1 VTTPGADPPADRPSD
16 DAPSTAAAVTGHL
29 YRFMKRHRLFDVV
42 AVGISRRVRESSP
55 TSPLNVVLGP
65 LRARLRGEMKADDVI
80 RVVDALETAGVRFWI
95 AGGWGVDL
103 LVGSPTRRHDDLDV
117 VLSDYEGDQARA
129 CRALESL
136 GYRLIEVLDGL
147 WMTPRNLL
155 DDGFGHQIEVLGID
169 RGRLDTALGSTGA
182 AAESSRIEDRAPELF
197 ALGTLL
203 GRRVPC
209 LSAQLQLLFHSGFDA
224 RGVDEGDVALLRSW
238 SPGEKGS
245 APR

>member
-1 VTTPGADPPADRPSD
+1 MTIPAARRPDNDPPDNSPSRF
-16 DAPSTAAAVTGHL
+16 AVVTGHL
-29 YRFMKRHRLFDVV
+29 YRFLKSHRPFDVI

-55 TSPLNVVLGP
+55 SSRLNMVLGP
-65 LRARLRGEMKADDVI
+65 LRAHFRGEMKADDVI
-80 RVVDALETAGVRFWI
+80 QVVDALEAAGVRFWI

-117 VLSDYEGDQARA
+117 VLSDFEGDQARA
-129 CRALESL
+129 GDALEPL
-136 GYRLIEVLDGL
+136 GYHLVEVLDGL

-169 RGRLDTALGSTGA
+169 RARLDTALGSTGGGS
-182 AAESSRIEDRAPELF
+182 EQSRVEDRAPELF
-197 ALGTLL
+197 AVGTLL

-224 RGVDEGDVALLRSW
+224 RGVDEGDMALLRARSH
-238 SPGEKGS
+238 GKKGS
-245 APR
+245 TPR

>member
-1 VTTPGADPPADRPSD
+1 MTTPAATPADNGPPDNGPSMF
-16 DAPSTAAAVTGHL
+16 ALITGHL
-29 YRFMKRHRLFDVV
+29 YRFLKSHRLFDVV

-55 TSPLNVVLGP
+55 SSPLNVVLGP
-65 LRARLRGEMKADDVI
+65 LRARFRGEMKADDVI
-80 RVVDALETAGVRFWI
+80 RVVDALEAEGVRFWI

-129 CRALESL
+129 CGALEPL
-136 GYRLIEVLDGL
+136 GYHLVEVLDGL

-169 RGRLDTALGSTGA
+169 RARLDTALGSTGGGSQPA
-182 AAESSRIEDRAPELF
+182 RVEDRAPELF

-224 RGVDEGDVALLRSW
+224 RGVDEGDVALLRAR